1 MSNVIL
7 KNESMSVDIVTR
19 EDLQTFRI
27 QLLNDLRQLLVPS
40 LQTVKPWLKSQE
52 VRKLLKI
59 SATTLQKLRIK
70 GILRYTRVGKILYY
84 KYEDIVSV
92 LESNMSKP

>member
-1 MSNVIL
+1 
-7 KNESMSVDIVTR
+7 MSVDIVTR

-27 QLLNDLRQLLVPS
+27 QLLNDLRQLIVPS
-40 LQTVKPWLKSQE
+40 PQTVKPWLKSQE

>member
-1 MSNVIL
+1 
-7 KNESMSVDIVTR
+7 MSVDIVTR